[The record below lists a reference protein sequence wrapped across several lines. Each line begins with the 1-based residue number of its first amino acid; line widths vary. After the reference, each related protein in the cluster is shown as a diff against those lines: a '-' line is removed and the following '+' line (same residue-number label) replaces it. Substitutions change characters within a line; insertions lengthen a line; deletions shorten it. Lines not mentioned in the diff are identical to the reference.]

1 MDRLSVNG
9 SKLKLRLNPAK
20 EEGPVF
26 LCRVPAW
33 RDRYLLKN
41 KVAHEGLH
49 HPGDSVLIDRARA
62 VIAEQR
68 PENGDV
74 MLADIQRVDET
85 DVSTAEGRAARR
97 ELRQRVDRHL
107 VALSRI
113 DGELAGIMADRA
125 TYTEVCAGIAF
136 QMFVESAEGEGAPEI
151 KRRGGMVSEACMSAL
166 PSATIEIVGLQLL
179 AKMLPSEDEAK
190 NSEPPSPSA

>member
-9 SKLKLRLNPAK
+9 SKLRLRLNPAT

-26 LCRVPAW
+26 VCRVPAW

-41 KVAHEGLH
+41 KVAHEGLQ
-49 HPGDSVLIDRARA
+49 HPGETILLSRART

-68 PENGDV
+68 PDNGEA
-74 MLADIQRVDET
+74 MLADIDRVDAVDT
-85 DVSTAEGRAARR
+85 STAEGRAESR

-107 VALSRI
+107 AALARI

-125 TYTEVCAGIAF
+125 TYMEIFAGIAF
-136 QMFVESAEGEGAPEI
+136 QMFVESAEGDGAPEI
-151 KRRGGMVSEACMSAL
+151 KRRGGMVSEACMGAL
-166 PSATIEIVGLQLL
+166 QPDVIQIIGTQLL
-179 AKMLPSEDEAK
+179 AKMLPTETEAK